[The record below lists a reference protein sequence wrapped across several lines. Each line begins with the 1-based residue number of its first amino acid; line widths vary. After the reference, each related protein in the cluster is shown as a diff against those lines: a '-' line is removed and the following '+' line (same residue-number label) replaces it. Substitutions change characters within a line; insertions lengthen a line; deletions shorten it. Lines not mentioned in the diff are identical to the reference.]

1 MDRKESMRRTVGL
14 IVKTEVLFHR
24 LLERQVS
31 HTGVFPSQHRLLMEL
46 DRNPACAQMEL
57 AEKFGVSAAAITVSL
72 KKLEK
77 GGYIRRKADR
87 EDGRVNHVE
96 ITPEGKAVV
105 GQSLRLFEEADELLF
120 AGFGDDEVEALV
132 ALLSRAKEN
141 LEREEARQREP
152 DGGK

>member
-1 MDRKESMRRTVGL
+1 MNRKESMRRTVGL

-72 KKLEK
+72 KKLERRLHQKK
-77 GGYIRRKADR
+77 GGPG
-87 EDGRVNHVE
+87 GRPGE
-96 ITPEGKAVV
+96 
-105 GQSLRLFEEADELLF
+105 SR
-120 AGFGDDEVEALV
+120 GDHA
-132 ALLSRAKEN
+132 
-141 LEREEARQREP
+141 
-152 DGGK
+152 

>member
-1 MDRKESMRRTVGL
+1 MNRKESMRRTVGL

-46 DRNPACAQMEL
+46 NLNPACAQMEL

-105 GQSLRLFEEADELLF
+105 GQSLRLFEEADELSDT
-120 AGFGDDEVEALV
+120 ARGAGGFG
-132 ALLSRAKEN
+132 ST
-141 LEREEARQREP
+141 
-152 DGGK
+152 GKN